1 LKTRA
6 NILFVFLVTWGVAC
20 AQSVPSGSPLEELD
34 AVLAEFVK
42 ASRTP
47 GIAMTIRDDTGLIYS
62 GSAGYANLE
71 SANFVDPATTMFRIG
86 STSKALTSYAAALLH
101 ERGQLDIDA
110 PIQTYV
116 PSFPEKQNGET
127 TVRLLAGHLAGIR
140 HYQDGELGFDVQYD
154 SVLEA
159 LTIFAADP
167 LVAVPGDSF
176 NYSSYG
182 WNLISAAVEAASGMP
197 FLAFMEEEVFAP
209 FGMRHTTADQVKD
222 VIPGRT
228 GFYYIDPESDRVVN
242 GPHVNSSY
250 KWGGAGYLSSSE
262 DLARFGRALLD
273 ESVLSEASRELL
285 WTSMTTRDGASTGYG
300 FGWFVAEQDGRVWV
314 EHPGGIVGG
323 AALLRIY
330 PNEGTVMAIVANLSF
345 SPIEELA
352 TEVIEL
358 ISP

>member
-140 HYQDGELGFDVQYD
+140 HY
-154 SVLEA
+154 
-159 LTIFAADP
+159 
-167 LVAVPGDSF
+167 
-176 NYSSYG
+176 
-182 WNLISAAVEAASGMP
+182 
-197 FLAFMEEEVFAP
+197 EVFAP

>member
-1 LKTRA
+1 
-6 NILFVFLVTWGVAC
+6 VFLVTWGVAC

-140 HYQDGELGFDVQYD
+140 HY
-154 SVLEA
+154 
-159 LTIFAADP
+159 
-167 LVAVPGDSF
+167 
-176 NYSSYG
+176 
-182 WNLISAAVEAASGMP
+182 
-197 FLAFMEEEVFAP
+197 EVFAP

-330 PNEGTVMAIVANLSF
+330 PNEGTLMAIVANLSF

>member
-1 LKTRA
+1 
-6 NILFVFLVTWGVAC
+6 VFLVTWGVAC

-140 HYQDGELGFDVQYD
+140 HY
-154 SVLEA
+154 
-159 LTIFAADP
+159 
-167 LVAVPGDSF
+167 
-176 NYSSYG
+176 
-182 WNLISAAVEAASGMP
+182 
-197 FLAFMEEEVFAP
+197 EVFAP